1 MKYRQIITFMLLGL
15 FLNGCSTYR
24 NYERPVDIRTDSLY
38 GGEMTDSASLGSLS
52 WRDLFTDS
60 ALQVLIEEGLA
71 NNTDLRMAEL
81 QITEAEAALKA
92 ARLAFLPNLSLSP
105 QGGLGGF
112 AWNGTPRTYT
122 LPI

>member
-24 NYERPVDIRTDSLY
+24 NYERPVDIRTDGLY

-71 NNTDLRMAEL
+71 HNTDLRMAEL

-112 AWNGTPRTYT
+112 A
-122 LPI
+122 

>member
-24 NYERPVDIRTDSLY
+24 NYERPVDIRTDGLY
-38 GGEMTDSASLGSLS
+38 GGGMTDSASLGSLS

-71 NNTDLRMAEL
+71 NKAQRKNLRGKSDKFIYL
-81 QITEAEAALKA
+81 LRNKIS
-92 ARLAFLPNLSLSP
+92 NNY
-105 QGGLGGF
+105 G
-112 AWNGTPRTYT
+112 N
-122 LPI
+122 